1 MDLEGLRYLVAIAD
15 AGSIQAAAS
24 SLSAARATVRRRL
37 LEAEAEVGA
46 PLFRRTTK
54 GLVPT
59 PAGAVIVGGGR
70 KMVAEAGI
78 LVRAASTLDSEPNG
92 PLRVIVPPGFH
103 PGLINEIVRALRASF
118 SKLTIDFRIEDR
130 PLASLQDTVD
140 LAIIVGD
147 FPVPDT
153 WTVVGKTPIPQRLL
167 ASREYLDSHSP
178 VEQPADLAQHV
189 LFAYQPGQAEPIEHL
204 PLLAGGEVP
213 IRPAATFERHPDVAL
228 HGRVRHRHRLGA
240 GRTST
245 ACLGAARPDRSS
257 AGRRHRPHP
266 DGSPALAEGPG
277 ERRPRQPYAP
287 VHRGR
292 HGADLSVDTCALRVG
307 NMSVLPATPGRAG
320 SGRQGSR
327 CGCQGG

>member
-213 IRPAATFERHPDVAL
+213 IRPAATSNDILTL
-228 HGRVRHRHRLGA
+228 HYMAECGTGIAWV
-240 GRTST
+240 
-245 ACLGAARPDRSS
+245 
-257 AGRRHRPHP
+257 P
-266 DGSPALAEGPG
+266 DGLLPPALAPLVPTVPVLEDVIGRTLTVRLLSPKALANAAHVS
-277 ERRPRQPYAP
+277 RMRQCIGDVMA
-287 VHRGR
+287 R
-292 HGADLSVDTCALRVG
+292 T
-307 NMSVLPATPGRAG
+307 
-320 SGRQGSR
+320 
-327 CGCQGG
+327 